1 MSNKHHH
8 PDPPD
13 PNAPDIMLDQPWA
26 PAPLAEMQ
34 SEQVSPA
41 DPSTTETSDLAAS
54 IAEATANTGT
64 LIQQRL
70 TEAAQAIA
78 AAQAAFNAAVGQAA
92 IAVNQRIAARAAAL
106 AQAPQPAPL
115 PPPAASLPS
124 VDLAE
129 QAVAAATEAT
139 GKATAFVEVALEE
152 DFTIDE
158 NTLAAAQQAAQQSVE
173 AAEQA
178 VSAAMAASEP
188 LSKDVAGA

>member
-1 MSNKHHH
+1 
-8 PDPPD
+8 
-13 PNAPDIMLDQPWA
+13 
-26 PAPLAEMQ
+26 
-34 SEQVSPA
+34 
-41 DPSTTETSDLAAS
+41 
-54 IAEATANTGT
+54 
-64 LIQQRL
+64 
-70 TEAAQAIA
+70 
-78 AAQAAFNAAVGQAA
+78 
-92 IAVNQRIAARAAAL
+92 
-106 AQAPQPAPL
+106 
-115 PPPAASLPS
+115 LPS

>member
-1 MSNKHHH
+1 
-8 PDPPD
+8 
-13 PNAPDIMLDQPWA
+13 MLDQPWA